1 MYRLW
6 LIAGAAN
13 MLLALIIAAA
23 VGHRLEGEFVPVI
36 RAIFDT
42 AREMHFVHALA
53 LIAVGI
59 VSAQFGRKLMIDLA
73 GWAFL
78 VGIVCFCGGIYLGFG
93 PNATQVR
100 PLIPIGGV
108 ALMAGWVLFAA
119 GALFLKR
126 PVAAQT
132 SAASG

>member
-6 LIAGAAN
+6 LIAGALN
-13 MLLALIIAAA
+13 MLAALSVAAA
-23 VGHRLEGEFVPVI
+23 VGHQLEGEFVPVI

-53 LIAVGI
+53 LFAVGI
-59 VSAQFGRKLMIDLA
+59 VSAQFGRKLVIDLA

-78 VGIVCFCGGIYLGFG
+78 AGIVLFCGGIYAGFG

-100 PLIPIGGV
+100 PLIPVGG
-108 ALMAGWVLFAA
+108 ATLMLGWLLFAV
-119 GALFLKR
+119 GAFFLKR
-126 PVAAQT
+126 SP
-132 SAASG
+132 

>member
-1 MYRLW
+1 
-6 LIAGAAN
+6 
-13 MLLALIIAAA
+13 MLAALIVAAA

-59 VSAQFGRKLMIDLA
+59 VSAQFGRKLVIDLA

-78 VGIVCFCGGIYLGFG
+78 VGIVLFCGGIYAGFG
-93 PNATQVR
+93 PNAVQAR
-100 PLIPIGGV
+100 ALIPVGGLS
-108 ALMAGWVLFAA
+108 LMLGWLLFAV
-119 GALFLKR
+119 GAFFLKR
-126 PVAAQT
+126 AP
-132 SAASG
+132 